1 VSHPPWTSD
10 EIAAYRARHPIGTV
24 ARGAMELLHFTAA
37 RISDGVMIGRG
48 MVGNDGILAFRQQKT
63 GDMAFVPWTCPLPDH
78 ALDSLVDRDMMHL
91 ALAAMSSG
99 HMTYLATT
107 VGRTRSS
114 AGLGGLI
121 SSSAAEAGFKK
132 SAHGLRATRAIAL
145 AENGATAHQIG
156 AWTGHK
162 SIKEIE
168 HYTAA
173 ANRRRAV
180 MGTAKHVPSE
190 QSENAKL
197 QTL

>member
-1 VSHPPWTSD
+1 MDLRFDDMRGIPSRVGTLKIIELGCTSD
-10 EIAAYRARHPIGTV
+10 PRK
-24 ARGAMELLHFTAA
+24 
-37 RISDGVMIGRG
+37 GR
-48 MVGNDGILAFRQQKT
+48 
-63 GDMAFVPWTCPLPDH
+63 TCPLPDH

-180 MGTAKHVPSE
+180 MGTAKHVPPE
-190 QSENAKL
+190 
-197 QTL
+197 